1 MVALTQVQNE
11 AIVKLM
17 LLARYQDKKLSLTE
31 EAQFN
36 QYLNELHWQSVTAVD
51 TYAMRETTVVRK
63 ALDSAEATQAFIA
76 QQNQVLNSPE
86 AKQAVLTMVE
96 RLLSSDGV
104 ADAESQFLQQLKASL
119 NA

>member
-1 MVALTQVQNE
+1 MVTLTQAQNE

-36 QYLNELHWQSVTAVD
+36 QYLNELNWQAVTAVD
-51 TYAMRETTVVRK
+51 TYAMRETTAVRK
-63 ALDSAEATQAFIA
+63 ALDSAESTQAFIA
-76 QQNQVLNSPE
+76 QQNQVLDSQD
-86 AKQAVLTMVE
+86 AKNAALAMVE

-104 ADAESQFLQQLKASL
+104 VDAENQFLQQLKTSL